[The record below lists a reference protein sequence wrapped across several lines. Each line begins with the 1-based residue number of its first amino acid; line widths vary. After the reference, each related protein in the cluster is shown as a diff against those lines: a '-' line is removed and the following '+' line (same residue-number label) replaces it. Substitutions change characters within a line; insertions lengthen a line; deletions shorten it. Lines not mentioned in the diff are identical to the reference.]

1 MGYFGLECVSRLM
14 RYYGCKTKLLDYIE
28 KVVTTLPIKEGA
40 IFFDIF
46 SGTSAVGQHFKKLGY
61 TVYSNDFLEFAYSL
75 ARTNIETNSIPKFK
89 KLGLQTDIIDYLNN
103 NIKSKVGFITKNYAP
118 YGKNKRQ
125 YLSVENAKK
134 VDAIREQI
142 ERWKESKSISET
154 EYYYLLTS
162 LINAVSLVA
171 NVTGTYAA
179 FLKNWDRR
187 ALKTMKLEHG
197 NIVDN
202 KKKNK
207 AFRAD
212 ANGLVGMHKVD
223 VLYLDPPYNSRQFAS
238 NYFFLELIAEGWFKK
253 IPKIYGDTGMRP
265 YKDQKSNY
273 SISGKATDA
282 LADLITKA
290 KARYILLSYND
301 EGIIP
306 ISMLKKILR
315 TRGNIKEYTK
325 EHKRYRA
332 INQDG
337 SKIITK
343 EHLFLV
349 TVKK

>member
-1 MGYFGLECVSRLM
+1 M

-28 KVVTTLPIKEGA
+28 DVVTTLPVKEGA
-40 IFFDIF
+40 IFFDLF
-46 SGTSAVGQHFKKLGY
+46 SGTTAVGQHFKRLGRY
-61 TVYSNDFLEFAYSL
+61 TIYSNDFLEFAYSL

-89 KLGLQTDIIDYLNN
+89 KLDLKVDVIEYLNN
-103 NIKSKVGFITKNYAP
+103 LKGKVGFITKNYAP
-118 YGKNKRQ
+118 HGENKRQ

-142 ERWKESKSISET
+142 EKWKEAKVISET

-179 FLKNWDRR
+179 FLKSWDRR

-197 NIVDN
+197 EIMDN
-202 KKKNK
+202 KKENK

-212 ANGLVGMHKVD
+212 ANDLVGMHKVD
-223 VLYLDPPYNSRQFAS
+223 VLYLDPPYNARQFAS

-253 IPKIYGDTGMRP
+253 IPEIYGSAGMRP
-265 YKDQKSNY
+265 YQDQKSNY
-273 SISGKATDA
+273 SISRKAADA
-282 LADLITKA
+282 LSDLIAKA
-290 KARYILLSYND
+290 KAKYILLSYND

-306 ISMLKKILR
+306 IPVLKKILG
-315 TRGNIKEYTK
+315 TRGEVKEYTK

-337 SKIITK
+337 SRIITK
-343 EHLFLV
+343 EHLFLL

>member
-1 MGYFGLECVSRLM
+1 M

-28 KVVTTLPIKEGA
+28 DVVTTLPVKEGA
-40 IFFDIF
+40 IFFDLF
-46 SGTSAVGQHFKKLGY
+46 SGTTAVGQHFKRLGRY
-61 TVYSNDFLEFAYSL
+61 TIYSNDFLEFAYSL

-89 KLGLQTDIIDYLNN
+89 KLDLKVDVIEYLNN
-103 NIKSKVGFITKNYAP
+103 LKGKVGFITKNYAP
-118 YGKNKRQ
+118 YGENKRQ

-142 ERWKESKSISET
+142 EKWKEAKTISET

-179 FLKNWDRR
+179 FLKSWDRR
-187 ALKTMKLEHG
+187 ALKTMRLEHG
-197 NIVDN
+197 EVMDN
-202 KKKNK
+202 KKENK

-212 ANGLVGMHKVD
+212 ANDLVGMHKVD
-223 VLYLDPPYNSRQFAS
+223 ILYLDPPYNARQFAS

-253 IPKIYGDTGMRP
+253 IPEIYGSAGMRP
-265 YKDQKSNY
+265 YQDQKSDY
-273 SISGKATDA
+273 SISRKAADA
-282 LADLITKA
+282 LSDLIAKA
-290 KARYILLSYND
+290 KAKYVLLSYND

-306 ISMLKKILR
+306 IPVLKKILG
-315 TRGNIKEYTK
+315 TRGEVKEYTK

-337 SKIITK
+337 SRIITK
-343 EHLFLV
+343 EHLFLL

>member
-1 MGYFGLECVSRLM
+1 M

-28 KVVTTLPIKEGA
+28 EVVTTLPIKKGA
-40 IFFDIF
+40 TFFDIF
-46 SGTSAVGQHFKKLGY
+46 SGTTAVGHHFKKLGY

-75 ARTNIETNSIPKFK
+75 ARTNIETNTIPKFK
-89 KLGLQTDIIDYLNN
+89 KLNLGIDIIDHLNN
-103 NIKSKVGFITKNYAP
+103 NVKGKVGFITKNYAP
-118 YGKNKRQ
+118 HGNNKRQ

-134 VDAIREQI
+134 VDAVREQI
-142 ERWKESKSISET
+142 EKWKESKSISET

-179 FLKNWDRR
+179 FLKSWDRR
-187 ALKTMKLEHG
+187 ALKPMTLTHG
-197 NIVDN
+197 DIVDN
-202 KKKNK
+202 KLENK
-207 AFRAD
+207 AFHAD
-212 ANGLVGMHKVD
+212 ANNLVGMHKVD
-223 VLYLDPPYNSRQFAS
+223 VLYLDPPYNARQFAS

-253 IPKIYGDTGMRP
+253 IPEIYGNAGMRP
-265 YKDQKSNY
+265 YEDQKSDY
-273 SISGKATDA
+273 SISRKAADA
-282 LADLITKA
+282 LSDLVAKA
-290 KARYILLSYND
+290 KAKYILLSYND

-306 ISMLKKILR
+306 IPVLKQILG
-315 TRGNIKEYTK
+315 TRGEVKEYTK

-343 EHLFLV
+343 EHLFLL